1 MAKFFIERPIF
12 AWVIALFLIVLGA
25 VSITQLPISQ
35 YPPVA
40 PPAIVINAAYP
51 GASAQV
57 LEDSVLS
64 VIEREMNG
72 SPGLIYMES
81 VAQADGTGSITV
93 TFEPG
98 TNADLAQV
106 DVQNRLSR
114 AAPRLPA
121 AVTQQG
127 VRVDKS
133 RNNFLLFTMLSSENP
148 DFDTVQLGDYA
159 ARNIQPELQRVK
171 GIGQVQLFGSETAM
185 RIWLDPAKLQG
196 YRLSAADVA
205 AAIRAQNAQVA
216 SGAIGDLPNVAGQAI
231 AATVVVKGQLSNVE
245 QFRNIVLRAT
255 PDGATVRL
263 KDVARVELGGQSYA
277 TSARL
282 NGVPAV
288 GLGVQLAPSG
298 NAIESARLIREKMEE
313 LSRFFPQ
320 GVKWQIPYDSSDFV
334 RISITQ
340 VTETLLEAV
349 ALVFLVMFLFLQNW
363 RYTVIPTLVVP
374 IALLG
379 TFATLLALG
388 FSINVLTMFGMVL
401 VIGIVVD
408 DAIVVVENVERIMS
422 EEGLSPREATRKAM
436 SQIQGAIVGVT
447 VVLISVFVPLA
458 FFAGSTGNIYRQFS
472 AVMVASIAFS
482 AFMALSLTPALC
494 ATLLKPVEPGH
505 HHEKRGFFGWFN
517 RGFSRTAKGYESLV
531 ARLLRRAAR
540 YLVIYGAIIAVVALL
555 YQRLPTS
562 FLPQEDQGNMLV
574 NVQLPPGATQE
585 RMLDVM
591 QQVEGFILKQPEV
604 RSMVSVLGFSFSGQG
619 QNAGIAFVTLKD
631 WDERRESGGAS
642 AQELAGRAFGA
653 LMGIRDAFIFPL
665 SPPPIPEL
673 GSASGFSFRL
683 QDRAGQGHEALVR
696 ARNQLLGMASQ
707 SKVLAQVRPD
717 GLEDAPQLQ
726 IDIDRDKAQA
736 LGVGFDAINSALST
750 ALGSSYIND
759 FPNRG
764 RLQRVIVQADAPARM
779 QPEDLLRL
787 NATNTR
793 GEPVPLSAFAT
804 TRWVTGAMQT
814 VRYNGYPAMRI
825 SGDAAPGQ
833 STGAAMAE
841 MERLAS
847 QLPAGFGFEW
857 TGQSREEKLAGSQA
871 IILYGF
877 AILAVFLCLAALYES
892 WSIPLAVILV
902 VPLGIL
908 GVLLST
914 LLRGYANDVYFQV
927 GLITIIGLSAKNA
940 ILIIEF
946 AKDLQAQGKG
956 VIEAALAA
964 AHLRFRPIVMTSLAF
979 GLGVLPLV
987 LASGAGSASQRAIGT
1002 GVLGGMVTGTAL
1014 AVFFVPIFFV
1024 IVRGFFKG
1032 SERQRRLHAHETDR
1046 ELPPGATAG
1055 DQV

>member
-1 MAKFFIERPIF
+1 MAKFFIDRPIF
-12 AWVIALFLIVLGA
+12 AWVIALFILVVGGVA
-25 VSITQLPISQ
+25 ITQLPISQ

-40 PPAIVINAAYP
+40 PPAIVINVAYP
-51 GASAQV
+51 GASAQT

-72 SPGLIYMES
+72 SPGMIYMES
-81 VAQADGTGSITV
+81 VAQADGTGSITIS
-93 TFEPG
+93 FEAG
-98 TNADLAQV
+98 TNDDLAQV

-114 AAPRLPA
+114 ATPRLPS

-133 RNNFLLFTMLSSENP
+133 RNNFLMFVMLSSDNP
-148 DFDTVQLGDYA
+148 NIDPVALGDYA
-159 ARNIQPELQRVK
+159 ARNVVPELQRVV
-171 GIGQVQLFGSETAM
+171 GVGQAQLFGSENAM
-185 RIWLDPAKLQG
+185 RIWIDPAKLQG
-196 YRLSAADVA
+196 FNLSATDVNN
-205 AAIRAQNAQVA
+205 AIRAQNAQVS
-216 SGAIGDLPNVAGQAI
+216 SGTIGDLPNIPGQAI
-231 AATVVVKGQLSNVE
+231 AATVVVNGQLANVD
-245 QFRNIVLRAT
+245 QFKEIVLRANT
-255 PDGATVRL
+255 DGSTVRL

-288 GLGVQLAPSG
+288 GVGVQPTPNG
-298 NAIESARLIREKMEE
+298 NALQSAKAIRAKMAE
-313 LSRFFPQ
+313 LERYFPQ
-320 GVKWQIPYDSSDFV
+320 GVKWAIPYDSSRFV
-334 RISITQ
+334 QISITE
-340 VTETLLEAV
+340 VVKTLLEAV
-349 ALVFLVMFLFLQNW
+349 ALVFVVMFLFLQNW
-363 RYTVIPTLVVP
+363 RYTIIPTIVVP

-379 TFATLLALG
+379 TFASLLALG

-422 EEGLSPREATRKAM
+422 EEGLSPLEATRKAM
-436 SQIQGAIVGVT
+436 RQISGAIIGVT
-447 VVLISVFVPLA
+447 VVLVSVFVPLA
-458 FFAGSTGNIYRQFS
+458 FFAGSTGTIYRQFS

-494 ATLLKPVEPGH
+494 ATLLKPVEAGH
-505 HHEKRGFFGWFN
+505 HHEKTGFFGWFN
-517 RGFSRTAKGYESLV
+517 RGFTRTAKGYESLV
-531 ARLLRRAAR
+531 ARVLRRAAR
-540 YLVIYGAIIAVVALL
+540 YLVIYAAIIAAVVFT
-555 YQRLPTS
+555 YTRLPSS
-562 FLPQEDQGNMLV
+562 FLPQEDQGNIIV

-585 RMLDVM
+585 RALSVM

-604 RSMVSVLGFSFSGQG
+604 QSMVGVMGFSFSGQG
-619 QNAGIAFVTLKD
+619 QNAGLAFVTLKD
-631 WDERRESGGAS
+631 WDERKDPAHSAS
-642 AQELAGRAFGA
+642 ALAGRAFGA
-653 LMGIRDAFIFPL
+653 LSGIRDAFIYPL

-673 GSASGFSFRL
+673 GNASGFSFRL
-683 QDRAGQGHEALVR
+683 QDRSGAGHEALIN

-707 SKVLAQVRPD
+707 SKILSQVRPD

-726 IDIDRDKAQA
+726 IDIDRDKANA
-736 LGVGFDAINSALST
+736 LGVTFDAINATLST

-764 RLQRVIVQADAPARM
+764 RLQRVVVQADAPARM
-779 QPEDLLRL
+779 QPDDLLKL
-787 NATNTR
+787 NASNTQ
-793 GEPVPLSAFAT
+793 GLPVPLSAFAT
-804 TRWVTGAMQT
+804 TKWVTGATQT
-814 VRYNGYPAMRI
+814 VRYNGYPAIRI
-825 SGDAAPGQ
+825 SGDAAAGY

-841 MERLAS
+841 MEKLAS
-847 QLPAGFGFEW
+847 QLPQGFGFEW

-871 IILYGF
+871 IVLYGF

-892 WSIPLAVILV
+892 WSIPLSVILV
-902 VPLGIL
+902 VPLGVL
-908 GVLLST
+908 GVLLAT
-914 LLRGYANDVYFQV
+914 MLRAYSNDVYFQV

-956 VIEAALAA
+956 VIESALAA

-1014 AVFFVPIFFV
+1014 AVIFVPVFFVV
-1024 IVRGFFKG
+1024 VRSLFKG
-1032 SERQRRLHAHETDR
+1032 SARQREADKRHAE
-1046 ELPPGATAG
+1046 AAG
-1055 DQV
+1055 ITEEPKHD